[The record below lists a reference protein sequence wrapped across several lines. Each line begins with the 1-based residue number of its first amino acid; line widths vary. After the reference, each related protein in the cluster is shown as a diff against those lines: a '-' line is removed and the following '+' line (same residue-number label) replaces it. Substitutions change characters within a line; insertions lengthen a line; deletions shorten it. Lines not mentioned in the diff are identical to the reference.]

1 MDTLSVDAR
10 VSGTEPSERRIPLM
24 LGVLAYLAPLLA
36 ILDITVSSG
45 GHLGDYHANEAV
57 YLSRL
62 YSLCLSAFGF
72 GLLAYKG
79 RSRLEDIFS
88 CAIGVVAFF
97 CSLGRSWFEACSF
110 VRIAAFLCLFLLYA
124 FLCSR
129 VWRQR
134 EACVET
140 AASRRRVLL
149 FCVSA
154 YGCVFSFMLY
164 ILFVYEFHYFC
175 PLGWSLLVL
184 MHWFMGLGW
193 LMRGGSFGGFS
204 GQV

>member
-24 LGVLAYLAPLLA
+24 LGVLAFLAPLLA
-36 ILDITVSSG
+36 ILDITVFSG
-45 GHLGDYHANEAV
+45 RRLGDYHANEAV

-79 RSRLEDIFS
+79 RSRLEDTFS

-97 CSLGRSWFEACSF
+97 CCLGRSRFEAGSF
-110 VRIAAFLCLFLLYA
+110 VLIAAFLCLFLLYA

-129 VWRQR
+129 VWRQQ
-134 EACVET
+134 EACMET

-149 FCVSA
+149 FCVSG

-164 ILFVYEFHYFC
+164 LLFVYEFHYFC